1 MKRTSALALTLLITA
16 LLVAN
21 SAGFFFHQPY
31 CEVWDSAANS
41 LSVLR
46 AKHFAQAYGPYSRW
60 GFYHPGPTLFY
71 VQAFGE
77 WLFHDRLGW
86 TRSAFAGQVLA
97 HALVMSGFF
106 VAALMLFAHWLPP
119 GRPRWWFLCGALVL
133 AVPHFTATGR
143 IPSYDVLRG
152 PSAFLSPWSAH
163 ALVLPFL
170 CLLAA
175 GSSVAAGRGKDLP
188 ILALA
193 SGYLL
198 QLHVAEPMFV
208 FPVFALAY
216 GALARRA
223 TRPGRW
229 LGWPWRIDPQVHV
242 VTGLILLFF
251 ALPFLCDLAR
261 GRDANLAVIWQHV
274 REHHTHKPLERAI
287 FYFLMF
293 GAYTAYNPTDNEF
306 AAYDHAGLWAFLR
319 AHAGLYFLWSVVAAL
334 ALRALLAAWRGGKTA
349 GEFPEE
355 NAGLRFRGWAAVFLG
370 LIVALTLRWN
380 TRQDDQMFYFNSWF
394 TFAIY
399 YFAALLAL
407 AMGCAWLRWTGLSWL
422 ERGLGAGVVCAV
434 AISHASALRL
444 TDPSPAATRALH
456 ADILRLEAESRAAL
470 SNSGSNPVRMLH
482 FEYDTS
488 PVAVGVALQLA
499 RDGVP
504 FCTENRW
511 HAYFGD
517 ALDWSHASVAT
528 PRGAAV
534 QVWRFAH
541 AEPSVP
547 GVHLTTAPYLLDFFH
562 APDDLAVHYVDSPV
576 DPAAPGGAV
585 IRFGPGG
592 DAPRY
597 GVGGWFT
604 ADDGQ
609 TWIDDP
615 RALLAFQPVPVV
627 AADGEVEITLADLA
641 SMLTPVQGTA
651 RQRLRV
657 FFDGQRLGAEAV
669 LPPEP
674 TTLTFRLPTAR
685 WNAAASV
692 PGASGGRLLLELPDA
707 LPAPKPNAFAP
718 QPPKPVIG
726 LGLREIRFRRV
737 SPVDPNDPT
746 GH

>member
-1 MKRTSALALTLLITA
+1 MKRVSAAALTLLITG

-21 SAGFFFHQPY
+21 SADFFFRQPY
-31 CEVWDSAANS
+31 HEVWDSAANS

-46 AKHFAQAYGPYSRW
+46 AKHFAQVYGPYSRW

-77 WLFHDRLGW
+77 FLFYDTLGW
-86 TRSAFAGQVLA
+86 TRSPFAGQTLA
-97 HALVMSGFF
+97 HTLVMSGFF
-106 VAALMLFAHWLPP
+106 VAALTTFANWLPS

-133 AVPHFTATGR
+133 AVLHFTAMER
-143 IPSYDVLRG
+143 VPSYDVLHG

-175 GSSVAAGRGKDLP
+175 GSSVAAGRGEDLP

-216 GALARRA
+216 VALGWQESPSGYAWRLPWREHRRA
-223 TRPGRW
+223 
-229 LGWPWRIDPQVHV
+229 HV
-242 VTGLILLFF
+242 LTGLILLFF
-251 ALPFLCDLAR
+251 ALPFLLDFSR
-261 GRDANLAVIWQHV
+261 GRDSNAAVVWQHL
-274 REHHTHKPLERAI
+274 REYHTHKPLERAV

-293 GAYTAYNPTDNEF
+293 GAYTAYNPVDNEF
-306 AAYDHAGLWAFLR
+306 AAYDHPGMWAFLR
-319 AHAGLYFLWSVVAAL
+319 EHAGLYVLWSMVAVVIL
-334 ALRALLAAWRGGKTA
+334 WTSFTGWRRGQITGGLSM
-349 GEFPEE
+349 EE
-355 NAGLRFRGWAAVFLG
+355 PGRRFRGWSAVFLG
-370 LIVALTLRWN
+370 LIVVLTLRWN
-380 TRQDDQMFYFNSWF
+380 TRQDEQMFYFNSWF

-407 AMGCAWLRWTGLSWL
+407 AVGCAALRRNAVLRL
-422 ERGLGAGVVCAV
+422 EIGLGVGAMAAV
-434 AISHASALRL
+434 AIWNATALRL
-444 TDPSPAATRALH
+444 TDPSPATTRALH
-456 ADILRLEAESRAAL
+456 ADILRLEAASWAAW
-470 SNSGSNPVRMLH
+470 SGVKNPVRMLH

-511 HAYFGD
+511 HAYLGD
-517 ALDWSHASVAT
+517 AFDWSHSPVAKPPGT
-528 PRGAAV
+528 PV

-541 AEPSVP
+541 ADSSGS
-547 GVHLTTAPYLLDFFH
+547 GVHLAASPYLLSFFQ
-562 APDDLAVHYVDSPV
+562 AADDLVVRYTDLPV
-576 DPAAPGGAV
+576 DPAAPGGGT
-585 IRFGPGG
+585 IRFGPAG
-592 DAPRY
+592 DAPRF

-615 RALLAFQPVPVV
+615 HALLAFRPVPLLP
-627 AADGEVEITLADLA
+627 ANGELEITLVDLA
-641 SMLTPVQGTA
+641 SMLTPAQQIV

-657 FFDGQRLGAEAV
+657 FFDGQPLGAKAV
-669 LPPEP
+669 LTSQP
-674 TTLTFRLPTAR
+674 TTLTFRLPVAR
-685 WNAAASV
+685 WNAASQS
-692 PGASGGRLLLELPDA
+692 GASGGRLLLELPDA
-707 LPAPKPNAFAP
+707 LPAPKPNAFAA
-718 QPPKPVIG
+718 QPPHPAIG
-726 LGLREIRFRRV
+726 LGLREIRFRQVEATAR
-737 SPVDPNDPT
+737 
-746 GH
+746 

>member
-1 MKRTSALALTLLITA
+1 MKRASALALTLLLTG

-21 SAGFFFHQPY
+21 SADFFFRQGY
-31 CEVWDSAANS
+31 GEVWDSAANS

-77 WLFHDRLGW
+77 WLFHDALGW
-86 TRSAFAGQVLA
+86 TRSPYAGQTLA
-97 HALVMSGFF
+97 HAGVMSSFF
-106 VAALMLFAHWLPP
+106 VAALTIFVRWLPAD
-119 GRPRWWFLCGALVL
+119 RRRWWFLCGAFAL
-133 AVPHFTATGR
+133 AVPHFTAMGR

-175 GSSVAAGRGKDLP
+175 GSSVAAGRGEDLP
-188 ILALA
+188 VLALA
-193 SGYLL
+193 GGYLL

-208 FPVFALAY
+208 LPVFALA
-216 GALARRA
+216 GGTLAWRA
-223 TRPGRW
+223 AQPGRF
-229 LGWPWRIDPQVHV
+229 LGPPWRELSWVYV
-242 VTGLILLFF
+242 VTGLVLLFF
-251 ALPFLCDLAR
+251 ALPFLYDLAR
-261 GRDANLAVIWQHV
+261 GRDANWLVIWQHV
-274 REHHTHKPLERAI
+274 REYHTHKPLERAV
-287 FYFLMF
+287 FFFLMF
-293 GAYTAYNPTDNEF
+293 GAYTAYNPADNEF
-306 AAYDHAGLWAFLR
+306 AAYDHPGMWAFLR
-319 AHAGLYFLWSVVAAL
+319 THAALYCLWSGVVAMACW
-334 ALRALLAAWRGGKTA
+334 ALLAAWRGRKTA
-349 GEFPEE
+349 GEPGEE
-355 NAGLRFRGWAAVFLG
+355 NAGVRFRAWAAVFLG
-370 LIVALTLRWN
+370 LIIALTLRWN
-380 TRQDDQMFYFNSWF
+380 TTQDDQMFYFNSWF

-407 AMGCAWLRWTGLSWL
+407 AAGCAALPRASPRWQ
-422 ERGLGAGVVCAV
+422 ERWLGAGAVCAV
-434 AISHASALRL
+434 VVWGASALRL
-444 TDPSPAATRALH
+444 TDPGPAATRALH
-456 ADILRLEAESRAAL
+456 ADILRLEAASRAAL
-470 SNSGSNPVRMLH
+470 ADPGANPVRLLH

-517 ALDWSHASVAT
+517 ALDWSHSPAAV
-528 PRGAAV
+528 PGAAV

-541 AEPSVP
+541 AAASPP
-547 GVHLTTAPYLLDFFH
+547 GIHLTTSPYLREFFH
-562 APDDLAVHYVDSPV
+562 APDDLAVRVADLPV
-576 DPAAPGGAV
+576 DPAAPGGAA

-615 RALLAFQPVPVV
+615 HALLAFQPVPITP
-627 AADGEVEITLADLA
+627 ADGEVEITLADLA
-641 SMLTPVQGTA
+641 SVLTPAQGA
-651 RQRLRV
+651 VRQRLRV
-657 FFDGQRLGAEAV
+657 FFDGQELGAEAV
-669 LPPEP
+669 LTPESA
-674 TTLTFRLPTAR
+674 TLTFRLPATR
-685 WNAAASV
+685 WNAASV
-692 PGASGGRLLLELPDA
+692 PGTLRGRLLLELPDA
-707 LPAPKPNAFAP
+707 LPAPRPNAFAP
-718 QPPKPVIG
+718 LPPKPVIG

-737 SPVDPNDPT
+737 EPT
-746 GH
+746 GTSDPVAR

>member
-1 MKRTSALALTLLITA
+1 MKRASAVALTLLITV

-21 SAGFFFHQPY
+21 SADFFFRQPY
-31 CEVWDSAANS
+31 YEVWDSAANS

-46 AKHFAQAYGPYSRW
+46 AKHFAQWYGPYSRW

-77 WLFHDRLGW
+77 WLFHDILGW
-86 TRSAFAGQVLA
+86 TRSPFAGQALA
-97 HALVMSGFF
+97 HALTMSGFF
-106 VAALMLFAHWLPP
+106 VASLMIFANWLPS

-133 AVPHFTATGR
+133 AVPHFTAMGR

-175 GSSVAAGRGKDLP
+175 GSSVAAGRAEDLP

-216 GALARRA
+216 GALARQ
-223 TRPGRW
+223 TVRPGHR
-229 LGWPWRIDPQVHV
+229 LGRPWQAYLRVHL
-242 VTGLILLFF
+242 VTGLILFFF
-251 ALPFLCDLAR
+251 ALPFLGDLAR
-261 GRDANLAVIWQHV
+261 GRNANLAVIWQHV
-274 REHHTHKPLERAI
+274 REYHSHKPLERAV

-293 GAYTAYNPTDNEF
+293 GAYTAYNPMDNEF
-306 AAYDHAGLWAFLR
+306 AAYDHAGMWVFLR
-319 AHAGLYFLWSVVAAL
+319 AHAALYCFWSVVAMVAVWAL
-334 ALRALLAAWRGGKTA
+334 VAAWQVWKIAAETSEEHA
-349 GEFPEE
+349 GT
-355 NAGLRFRGWAAVFLG
+355 RFRAWAATFLG

-380 TRQDDQMFYFNSWF
+380 CRQDEQMFYFNSWF

-399 YFAALLAL
+399 YFAALLAVAVAC
-407 AMGCAWLRWTGLSWL
+407 AMLHRTALRWMESL
-422 ERGLGAGVVCAV
+422 LGAGGVCAV
-434 AISHASALRL
+434 ALWNAPALRL
-444 TDPSPAATRALH
+444 TDPSPPATRALH
-456 ADILRLEAESRAAL
+456 ADTLRLEAAARTDAAPA
-470 SNSGSNPVRMLH
+470 GTNPVRLLH

-499 RDGVP
+499 RDGIP

-517 ALDWSHASVAT
+517 TLDWTHSPVAT
-528 PRGAAV
+528 PTSVAV
-534 QVWRFAH
+534 QVWRFVHGEAS
-541 AEPSVP
+541 PST
-547 GVHLTTAPYLLDFFH
+547 VHLTTSPYVRSFFQ
-562 APDDLAVHYVDSPV
+562 AADDLAVRYADLPI
-576 DPAAPGGAV
+576 DPSTPGGSA

-609 TWIDDP
+609 TWVDDP
-615 RALLAFQPVPVV
+615 HALLAFQPVPILPAV
-627 AADGEVEITLADLA
+627 GKVEITVADLA
-641 SMLTPVQGTA
+641 SVLMPAQQTA
-651 RQRLRV
+651 RARLRV
-657 FFDGQRLGAEAV
+657 FFDGQPLGAETV
-669 LPPEP
+669 LTPGHD
-674 TTLTFRLPTAR
+674 TLAFRLPVAR
-685 WNAAASV
+685 WNAASA
-692 PGASGGRLLLELPDA
+692 PGTLRGRLLLELPDA
-707 LPAPKPNAFAP
+707 LPAPAPNAFAV

-737 SPVDPNDPT
+737 EAAAPDVPAPR
-746 GH
+746 